1 MTLRA
6 RPPINESD
14 RQSKSSHDYAKD
26 GWSLSALERMLSDCE
41 VQPRWRD
48 IADLCCAYYDGEQ
61 LSPQQIYEAQRNG
74 LEPRSMN
81 LIARII
87 NAVLGQ
93 EARSRRDP
101 RLEPDDDDG
110 AEVADV
116 LSQKLKEAQREAR
129 VDIACSNGYASQ
141 VKAGLGWVEVQRCHD
156 PRLYQY
162 RVQDIHRNEMWW
174 DWRAKQSDLSDARW
188 ICRRQWVDLD
198 EITSRMPEFA
208 EPLKNAADGWASWL
222 MDDSGRDETWSRQ
235 NPWFEAERSFGRSRA
250 EWIDGSRDRVRVY
263 EVWYRVPA
271 EQVCMMVGQRWVPV
285 DQENPVHIAAI
296 QRGLVQLEKRHTMQV
311 RRAMFAGPHR
321 LLDEGTTRIRFP
333 YLPMFAF
340 RRDADGAPYGLIKG
354 MLPSQDEYNEIRM
367 RTQWARKAQQLT
379 LDADALDENYN
390 TVDDIAATMMRP
402 DMVAVLNPNRANRGQ
417 GLNFGNVF
425 QMQPE
430 QFTLMQDSK
439 ASMQDVAGIYSTQ
452 LGNAPAGVT
461 SGLAINSLVEQGM
474 QALGELNDNYADAR
488 RQVYDELV
496 QLIAE
501 DHAAQNLQV
510 RVGSGG
516 NRRTIVLNT
525 VDEQTGM
532 PKNVVK
538 ASAINTGLAEAPS
551 SPAYQVQMSQMM
563 ADMVRALAGTQQAAI
578 LLPSW
583 VEMTS
588 AFGPARKMIADDMRR
603 AAGLPTGGDRDAA
616 QNWQAQQQQQNAQQA
631 QMAQQAAALQMQQA
645 QAKAARDMAGAKLA
659 EAQAVKALVEAD
671 QAANDSNEQDLIDQ
685 ALAEAMGTAA

>member
-1 MTLRA
+1 
-6 RPPINESD
+6 
-14 RQSKSSHDYAKD
+14 
-26 GWSLSALERMLSDCE
+26 
-41 VQPRWRD
+41 
-48 IADLCCAYYDGEQ
+48 
-61 LSPQQIYEAQRNG
+61 
-74 LEPRSMN
+74 
-81 LIARII
+81 
-87 NAVLGQ
+87 
-93 EARSRRDP
+93 
-101 RLEPDDDDG
+101 
-110 AEVADV
+110 
-116 LSQKLKEAQREAR
+116 
-129 VDIACSNGYASQ
+129 
-141 VKAGLGWVEVQRCHD
+141 
-156 PRLYQY
+156 
-162 RVQDIHRNEMWW
+162 
-174 DWRAKQSDLSDARW
+174 
-188 ICRRQWVDLD
+188 
-198 EITSRMPEFA
+198 
-208 EPLKNAADGWASWL
+208 
-222 MDDSGRDETWSRQ
+222 
-235 NPWFEAERSFGRSRA
+235 
-250 EWIDGSRDRVRVY
+250 
-263 EVWYRVPA
+263 
-271 EQVCMMVGQRWVPV
+271 
-285 DQENPVHIAAI
+285 
-296 QRGLVQLEKRHTMQV
+296 MQV
-311 RRAMFAGPHR
+311 RRAMFAGPYR
-321 LLDEGTTRIRFP
+321 LLDEATTRIRFP

-379 LDADALDENYN
+379 LDSDALDKDYN

-439 ASMQDVAGIYSTQ
+439 SSMQDVAGIYSTQ

-532 PKNVVK
+532 PMNVVK

-563 ADMVRALAGTQQAAI
+563 ADMVRALAGTPQAAI

-616 QNWQAQQQQQNAQQA
+616 QNWQQQQQQQNAQQA

-645 QAKAARDMAGAKLA
+645 QAKTARDMAGAKLA